1 MAIHSKFS
9 IRKLSVG
16 VASILIGTLLLAPSV
31 NAQEAPAENPQV
43 EASAETPPPRMT
55 QVEITHRATTQDGF
69 RDTDEPIYSDEG
81 NPDHS
86 INVTP
91 GLPVTVEAPTWGLY
105 RGLPARIENH
115 NWRNLSNTTRVTFT
129 PDESTSVHTI
139 NYDVVNSAHRGLIG
153 KVENKP
159 DVQLYRDVE
168 ATSPAEDVEE
178 LEFSEPSSHSLPS
191 TVYDRDGRIYDAI
204 GETTYS
210 RDTPNYYLGQRDDIH
225 VVHYRERVQTL
236 KLTDSPK
243 RELEPNAV
251 VTRYQYEDGRDI
263 ESPTVSDT
271 FGEIKDF
278 EGTRL
283 VYDVMSPENGV
294 QVKTYYYTATT
305 TSKSVETPPSIN
317 LPDKVVTR
325 YINEDM
331 EEIAETQV
339 GDTAGDNFDIRGY
352 YFDRT
357 QRDPEDPN
365 IVTHVYH
372 PLHTPNPDPQFPE
385 YPAPDESRNHVED
398 PNQTPS
404 DAPSGTPGD
413 VSSQTPANVAP
424 QTSSDAPSGVPGGT
438 SSETSGSVSSET
450 SETVTPNTGSTAT
463 VAPSTGSTETVAP
476 STGSTETV
484 VPSTGSTETVVPSNG
499 STETVA
505 PSTGSTETVAP
516 QTPGNG
522 STETVTPNTG
532 STGTVTPSNGST
544 ETVTPQ
550 TPSTGTTE
558 NVAPQTPEHG
568 SSETVGSQTPGH
580 GSAENVGSQT
590 PGHGSTE
597 NVGLQTPGHGSS
609 ETVGSQTP
617 GHGSTQTPDNGSTET
632 PDATTPQPPTNGS
645 TDAPGGSTENVGLQ
659 TPSTG
664 SSENVAPQT
673 PGDGSTENV
682 GPQTPGHGSTDTPST
697 GSTENVGSQTPSTGS
712 TETPETVVPQ
722 TPGNGSTERPETV
735 TPTSPQPETP
745 LGGNPSETPNTPTP
759 SRPEPET
766 PSGHPGFDVRVSIKG
781 PVLVQEDLPELVV
794 TEKGESTKADEL
806 PELVVTEKGES
817 TKVEDLPELVVTDKG
832 ESTKAENLPELVVT
846 DKGESTKAEDLLE
859 LVVTEKGEGTT
870 QEDLPELVVTEK
882 GESTTQEDLPELVVT
897 EKGESTK
904 AEELPE
910 LVVTEKGESTT
921 QEDLPQLVVT
931 EKGESTTQEDLPQL
945 IVTDKGEIFTLYHT
959 EGPQGQPFA
968 YGRVEALVQP
978 DLDPL
983 TFNNPS
989 DMVNEP
995 LVCAKGQ
1002 PAVQDALP
1010 ELVLPDTEQPA
1021 SQEPSDEPRSEQPTV
1036 STVEQGSD
1044 QSATTNEKPYAK
1056 PTVLSGASPLP
1067 HTGEAVFNLLPLSLA
1082 FLGLG
1087 FYFLRKP

>member
-43 EASAETPPPRMT
+43 EAPAETPPPRMT
-55 QVEITHRATTQDGF
+55 QVEIAHRATTQDGLQ
-69 RDTDEPIYSDEG
+69 DTDEPIYSDEG

-159 DVQLYRDVE
+159 DIQLYRNPE

-204 GETTYS
+204 GKTTYS

-236 KLTDSPK
+236 KPTDSPK

-263 ESPTVSDT
+263 ESPSVSDT

-283 VYDVMSPENGV
+283 VYDVVSPENGV

-305 TSKSVETPPSIN
+305 TSKSVETPPNVS
-317 LPDKVVTR
+317 LPAKVVTR

-331 EEIAETQV
+331 EEISESQV

-365 IVTHVYH
+365 IITHVYH
-372 PLHTPNPDPQFPE
+372 PLYTPTPDPQFPE
-385 YPAPDESRNHVED
+385 HTAPDESRDH
-398 PNQTPS
+398 
-404 DAPSGTPGD
+404 
-413 VSSQTPANVAP
+413 VAP
-424 QTSSDAPSGVPGGT
+424 QM
-438 SSETSGSVSSET
+438 
-450 SETVTPNTGSTAT
+450 
-463 VAPSTGSTETVAP
+463 
-476 STGSTETV
+476 
-484 VPSTGSTETVVPSNG
+484 PSNG
-499 STETVA
+499 STEMPEATT
-505 PSTGSTETVAP
+505 PGHGSTETVPPA
-516 QTPGNG
+516 NS
-522 STETVTPNTG
+522 STENVG
-532 STGTVTPSNGST
+532 S
-544 ETVTPQ
+544 Q

-558 NVAPQTPEHG
+558 NVAPQTP
-568 SSETVGSQTPGH
+568 
-580 GSAENVGSQT
+580 
-590 PGHGSTE
+590 
-597 NVGLQTPGHGSS
+597 GHGSS
-609 ETVGSQTP
+609 ETVGS
-617 GHGSTQTPDNGSTET
+617 
-632 PDATTPQPPTNGS
+632 
-645 TDAPGGSTENVGLQ
+645 Q

-673 PGDGSTENV
+673 PGHGSTENV
-682 GPQTPGHGSTDTPST
+682 APQTPGQGSSETVAPQTPSTGSSENVPPSTGSSETPQATIPSTGSNENVAPQTPSTGSSENVPPSTGSSETVPQTPGHGSTENVAPQTPST
-697 GSTENVGSQTPSTGS
+697 GSSENVPPSTGS
-712 TETPETVVPQ
+712 TETPQATIPSTGSTETAPQTPSNGSTETTTPGNGSAETASSTGSTETAPQ
-722 TPGNGSTERPETV
+722 TPGNGSTETVVPQTPDNGSTETPNAATDPETPSGSNPSETPNAT
-735 TPTSPQPETP
+735 TPTNPQPETP
-745 LGGNPSETPNTPTP
+745 SGGNPSETPDTTT
-759 SRPEPET
+759 RPET
-766 PSGHPGFDVRVSIKG
+766 PSGHPGFDVQVSAKG
-781 PVLVQEDLPELVV
+781 PVLIQEDLPELVV

-817 TKVEDLPELVVTDKG
+817 TKAG
-832 ESTKAENLPELVVT
+832 
-846 DKGESTKAEDLLE
+846 
-859 LVVTEKGEGTT
+859 
-870 QEDLPELVVTEK
+870 
-882 GESTTQEDLPELVVT
+882 DLPELVVT

-910 LVVTEKGESTT
+910 LVVTEKGEST
-921 QEDLPQLVVT
+921 QVEALSELVVT
-931 EKGESTTQEDLPQL
+931 EKGESTKADERPELVVTEKGASTKAETLPELVVTEKGEGTKAETLPELVVTEKGEGTTQEDLPEL
-945 IVTDKGEIFTLYHT
+945 VVTGKGEGTTQETLPELVVTEKGESTKTEDSSELVVTEKGEIFALYRI
-959 EGPQGQPFA
+959 EGGPQGQPFA

-1002 PAVQDALP
+1002 PAVQDVLP

-1021 SQEPSDEPRSEQPTV
+1021 SQEPSDESRSEQPTV

-1044 QSATTNEKPYAK
+1044 QPVTTDEKPYAK

-1087 FYFLRKP
+1087 IYFLRKP

>member
-1 MAIHSKFS
+1 MITLERSGYLAIHSKFS

-43 EASAETPPPRMT
+43 EASAETPPPRMA

-69 RDTDEPIYSDEG
+69 QDTDEPIYSDEG

-159 DVQLYRDVE
+159 DIQLYRNPE

-236 KLTDSPK
+236 KLPDSPK

-283 VYDVMSPENGV
+283 VYDVVSPENDV
-294 QVKTYYYTATT
+294 QIKTYYYTATT
-305 TSKSVETPPSIN
+305 TSKSVETPPSVS
-317 LPDKVVTR
+317 LPAKVVTR

-331 EEIAETQV
+331 EEISESQV

-357 QRDPEDPN
+357 QRDLEDPN

-385 YPAPDESRNHVED
+385 YPAPDESRDHVAPQMPSNGSTGTPEATT
-398 PNQTPS
+398 PGNGSSENVLPSTSSTETPQVTTSSTGSNENVTPQTPS
-404 DAPSGTPGD
+404 TG
-413 VSSQTPANVAP
+413 SSENVAP
-424 QTSSDAPSGVPGGT
+424 RAGST
-438 SSETSGSVSSET
+438 ETSGYGSSEP
-450 SETVTPNTGSTAT
+450 VGSQT
-463 VAPSTGSTETVAP
+463 PSTGSTETVPPANSSTETPQVTTPSTGSNENVAPQTPGHGSSETVGSQTPSTGSSENVPSTGSTETPQVTTPSTGSTEPTP

-484 VPSTGSTETVVPSNG
+484 PQTPGHGSTETVAPQTPGTG
-499 STETVA
+499 SSETA

-522 STETVTPNTG
+522 STETV
-532 STGTVTPSNGST
+532 
-544 ETVTPQ
+544 
-550 TPSTGTTE
+550 
-558 NVAPQTPEHG
+558 AP
-568 SSETVGSQTPGH
+568 
-580 GSAENVGSQT
+580 QT

-597 NVGLQTPGHGSS
+597 TI
-609 ETVGSQTP
+609 
-617 GHGSTQTPDNGSTET
+617 
-632 PDATTPQPPTNGS
+632 
-645 TDAPGGSTENVGLQ
+645 
-659 TPSTG
+659 
-664 SSENVAPQT
+664 APQT
-673 PGDGSTENV
+673 PSN
-682 GPQTPGHGSTDTPST
+682 GP
-697 GSTENVGSQTPSTGS
+697 
-712 TETPETVVPQ
+712 
-722 TPGNGSTERPETV
+722 TERPETV

-745 LGGNPSETPNTPTP
+745 LGGNPSETPDTPTP

-766 PSGHPGFDVRVSIKG
+766 PLGRPGFSVRVSAKG
-781 PVLVQEDLPELVV
+781 PVLIQEDLPELVVTEKGESTKAEDLPELVV

-817 TKVEDLPELVVTDKG
+817 TKVETLPKLVV
-832 ESTKAENLPELVVT
+832 N
-846 DKGESTKAEDLLE
+846 
-859 LVVTEKGEGTT
+859 EKGEG
-870 QEDLPELVVTEK
+870 
-882 GESTTQEDLPELVVT
+882 TTQEDLPELVVT

-910 LVVTEKGESTT
+910 LVVTEKGESTYQEDLPELVVTEKGKGTTQEDLPELVVTEKGEGTT

-931 EKGESTTQEDLPQL
+931 EKGESTKAETLPELVVTENGEGTKTQDTPEL
-945 IVTDKGEIFTLYHT
+945 IVTDKGESFTLYHT

-1036 STVEQGSD
+1036 SNVEQGSD
-1044 QSATTNEKPYAK
+1044 QPATTNEKPYAK
-1056 PTVLSGASPLP
+1056 PTILSGASPLP

-1087 FYFLRKP
+1087 IYFLRKP

>member
-55 QVEITHRATTQDGF
+55 QVEIAHRATTQDGF
-69 RDTDEPIYSDEG
+69 QDTDEPIYSDEG

-105 RGLPARIENH
+105 RGLPARIENY

-129 PDESTSVHTI
+129 PDESTGVHTI

-159 DVQLYRDVE
+159 DIQLYRNPE

-210 RDTPNYYLGQRDDIH
+210 RDTPNYYLGQRDDVR

-236 KLTDSPK
+236 KPTDSPK

-263 ESPTVSDT
+263 EAPSVSDT

-283 VYDVMSPENGV
+283 VYDVVSPENGV

-305 TSKSVETPPSIN
+305 TSKSVETPPNVS
-317 LPDKVVTR
+317 LPAKVVTR

-331 EEIAETQV
+331 EEVAETQV

-385 YPAPDESRNHVED
+385 YPAPDESRDHVAPQMPSTGSTGTPEATT
-398 PNQTPS
+398 PGNGSTETVPANSSTENVGSQTPGNGSTETVPANSSTENVGSQTPS
-404 DAPSGTPGD
+404 TG
-413 VSSQTPANVAP
+413 
-424 QTSSDAPSGVPGGT
+424 
-438 SSETSGSVSSET
+438 SSETVPQTPSTGSTETTTPGNGSSET
-450 SETVTPNTGSTAT
+450 PQATIPSTGSTET
-463 VAPSTGSTETVAP
+463 TTPGNGSTETAPSTGSTETAP
-476 STGSTETV
+476 STGSSETAPQTPGHGSSENV
-484 VPSTGSTETVVPSNG
+484 APQTPGNGSTENVAPQTPSTESTENVAPQTPGNG

-505 PSTGSTETVAP
+505 PQTPDNGSTETTTPSTGSTETVAP

-522 STETVTPNTG
+522 STETPQVT
-532 STGTVTPSNGST
+532 
-544 ETVTPQ
+544 
-550 TPSTGTTE
+550 
-558 NVAPQTPEHG
+558 
-568 SSETVGSQTPGH
+568 
-580 GSAENVGSQT
+580 
-590 PGHGSTE
+590 
-597 NVGLQTPGHGSS
+597 
-609 ETVGSQTP
+609 
-617 GHGSTQTPDNGSTET
+617 
-632 PDATTPQPPTNGS
+632 
-645 TDAPGGSTENVGLQ
+645 
-659 TPSTG
+659 
-664 SSENVAPQT
+664 
-673 PGDGSTENV
+673 
-682 GPQTPGHGSTDTPST
+682 TPST
-697 GSTENVGSQTPSTGS
+697 GSTGSTEPAPSTGS
-712 TETPETVVPQ
+712 TETTTSGSGSSETAPQTPSNGPTEKPETVA
-722 TPGNGSTERPETV
+722 
-735 TPTSPQPETP
+735 PTSPQPETP
-745 LGGNPSETPNTPTP
+745 LGGNPSETPDTPTP
-759 SRPEPET
+759 SRPESET
-766 PSGHPGFDVRVSIKG
+766 PLGHPGFDVRVSTKG
-781 PVLVQEDLPELVV
+781 PALVQEDLPELVV

-817 TKVEDLPELVVTDKG
+817 TKAEELPELVVTEKGESTTQEDLPELVVNEKG
-832 ESTKAENLPELVVT
+832 ESTTQETLP
-846 DKGESTKAEDLLE
+846 E

-882 GESTTQEDLPELVVT
+882 GESTKAEELPELVVAEKGEGTTQEDLPELVVT
-897 EKGESTK
+897 EKGDSTK
-904 AEELPE
+904 AGELPE
-910 LVVTEKGESTT
+910 LVVTEKGTSAKT
-921 QEDLPQLVVT
+921 QDAPE
-931 EKGESTTQEDLPQL
+931 L

-959 EGPQGQPFA
+959 EGGPQGQPFA

-978 DLDPL
+978 DLEPL
-983 TFNNPS
+983 TLDNPS

-995 LVCAKGQ
+995 LICVKGQ

-1010 ELVLPDTEQPA
+1010 ELVLPDTKQPT
-1021 SQEPSDEPRSEQPTV
+1021 SQEPSDESRSEQPTV
-1036 STVEQGSD
+1036 SNVEQGSD
-1044 QSATTNEKPYAK
+1044 QPATTNEKPYAK

-1087 FYFLRKP
+1087 IYFLRKP

>member
-1 MAIHSKFS
+1 
-9 IRKLSVG
+9 
-16 VASILIGTLLLAPSV
+16 
-31 NAQEAPAENPQV
+31 
-43 EASAETPPPRMT
+43 MT
-55 QVEITHRATTQDGF
+55 QVEIAHRATTQDGF
-69 RDTDEPIYSDEG
+69 QDTDEPIYSDEG

-153 KVENKP
+153 KVEDKP
-159 DVQLYRDVE
+159 DIQLYRNPE

-236 KLTDSPK
+236 KPTDSPK

-263 ESPTVSDT
+263 EAPTVSDT
-271 FGEIKDF
+271 FGGIKDF

-283 VYDVMSPENGV
+283 VYDVVSPENDV

-305 TSKSVETPPSIN
+305 TSKSVETPPSVS
-317 LPDKVVTR
+317 LPAKVVTR

-331 EEIAETQV
+331 EEISESQV

-357 QRDPEDPN
+357 QRDPEDLN
-365 IVTHVYH
+365 IITHVYH
-372 PLHTPNPDPQFPE
+372 PLYTPTPDPQFPE
-385 YPAPDESRNHVED
+385 HTAPDESRDH
-398 PNQTPS
+398 
-404 DAPSGTPGD
+404 
-413 VSSQTPANVAP
+413 VAP
-424 QTSSDAPSGVPGGT
+424 QM
-438 SSETSGSVSSET
+438 
-450 SETVTPNTGSTAT
+450 
-463 VAPSTGSTETVAP
+463 
-476 STGSTETV
+476 
-484 VPSTGSTETVVPSNG
+484 PSNG
-499 STETVA
+499 STEMPEAT
-505 PSTGSTETVAP
+505 
-516 QTPGNG
+516 TPGNG
-522 STETVTPNTG
+522 STETVPPAN
-532 STGTVTPSNGST
+532 SST
-544 ETVTPQ
+544 ENVGSQ
-550 TPSTGTTE
+550 TPSTGSSETAPQTPGHSSSENVPPRAGSTE
-558 NVAPQTPEHG
+558 NVAPQTPSTG
-568 SSETVGSQTPGH
+568 SSENVPPSTDSTETPQATIPSTGSTETVP
-580 GSAENVGSQT
+580 QT

-597 NVGLQTPGHGSS
+597 TTP
-609 ETVGSQTP
+609 
-617 GHGSTQTPDNGSTET
+617 STGSTET
-632 PDATTPQPPTNGS
+632 PQVTAPS
-645 TDAPGGSTENVGLQ
+645 TGSTETAPSTGSIE
-659 TPSTG
+659 TAPSTG

-673 PGDGSTENV
+673 PGHGSSENV
-682 GPQTPGHGSTDTPST
+682 APQTPST
-697 GSTENVGSQTPSTGS
+697 GPTETVAPQTPSTGS
-712 TETPETVVPQ
+712 TEPAPSTGSTETT
-722 TPGNGSTERPETV
+722 TPGNGSTETAPQTPSNGPTERPETV
-735 TPTSPQPETP
+735 TPTNPQPETP
-745 LGGNPSETPNTPTP
+745 LGGNPSETPDTSTP

-766 PSGHPGFDVRVSIKG
+766 PLGHPGFDVRVSIKG
-781 PVLVQEDLPELVV
+781 PALV
-794 TEKGESTKADEL
+794 
-806 PELVVTEKGES
+806 
-817 TKVEDLPELVVTDKG
+817 
-832 ESTKAENLPELVVT
+832 
-846 DKGESTKAEDLLE
+846 
-859 LVVTEKGEGTT
+859 

-897 EKGESTK
+897 EKVESTK
-904 AEELPE
+904 ADELPELVVTEKGEGTTQEDLPELFITEKGEGTTQEDLPQLVVAEKGEGTTQEDLPQLVVTDKGEGTTQEDLPELVVTEKGTTQEDLPQLVVTDKGEGTTQEDLPQLVVTGKGEGTTQETLPE
-910 LVVTEKGESTT
+910 LVVTEKGESTKAQT
-921 QEDLPQLVVT
+921 LPELVVT
-931 EKGESTTQEDLPQL
+931 E
-945 IVTDKGEIFTLYHT
+945 KGEIFTLYHT
-959 EGPQGQPFA
+959 EGPQGQPVA

-1002 PAVQDALP
+1002 PAVQEVLP
-1010 ELVLPDTEQPA
+1010 ELIVPDTEQPT
-1021 SQEPSDEPRSEQPTV
+1021 SQKPSDEPRSEQPTV
-1036 STVEQGSD
+1036 SNVEQGSD
-1044 QSATTNEKPYAK
+1044 QPATTNEKPYAK

-1067 HTGEAVFNLLPLSLA
+1067 HTGEAGFNLLPLSLA

-1087 FYFLRKP
+1087 IYFLRKP

>member
-1 MAIHSKFS
+1 MTIHSKFS

-31 NAQEAPAENPQV
+31 NAQEAPAETPQT
-43 EASAETPPPRMT
+43 EAVTETPPPRMT
-55 QVEITHRATTQDGF
+55 QVEIAHRATTQDGF
-69 RDTDEPIYSDEG
+69 QDTDEPIYSDEG

-159 DVQLYRDVE
+159 DIQLYRNPE

-236 KLTDSPK
+236 KPTDSPK
-243 RELEPNAV
+243 RELEPTAV
-251 VTRYQYEDGRDI
+251 ITRYQYEDGRDI

-283 VYDVMSPENGV
+283 VYDVVSPENGV
-294 QVKTYYYTATT
+294 QIKTYYYTATT
-305 TSKSVETPPSIN
+305 TSKSVETPPSVN
-317 LPDKVVTR
+317 LPAKVVTR

-331 EEIAETQV
+331 EEISESQV

-385 YPAPDESRNHVED
+385 HPAPDESRDHVAPQMPSNGSTGTPEATTPD
-398 PNQTPS
+398 NGSTETVPPANSSSENVGSQTPGHGSSEPVVPQTPGHGSSEPVGSRAGSTEASGHGSSEPVGSQTPS
-404 DAPSGTPGD
+404 TG
-413 VSSQTPANVAP
+413 
-424 QTSSDAPSGVPGGT
+424 
-438 SSETSGSVSSET
+438 SSENVPPRAGSAET
-450 SETVTPNTGSTAT
+450 PQVTTPNTGSTETAPSTSYSETTPSTGSTETPQVTTPSIGSTETALSTGSTETAPRTPSTGSTET
-463 VAPSTGSTETVAP
+463 VTPQTPNTGSTETPQVTTPSTGSTETAPSTGSTETAP
-476 STGSTETV
+476 QTPGHGSTENV
-484 VPSTGSTETVVPSNG
+484 APQ
-499 STETVA
+499 A

-532 STGTVTPSNGST
+532 STETVTPSNGSTGTETPQTPSTGSTETVTPSNGST
-544 ETVTPQ
+544 ETV
-550 TPSTGTTE
+550 
-558 NVAPQTPEHG
+558 V
-568 SSETVGSQTPGH
+568 
-580 GSAENVGSQT
+580 
-590 PGHGSTE
+590 
-597 NVGLQTPGHGSS
+597 
-609 ETVGSQTP
+609 
-617 GHGSTQTPDNGSTET
+617 
-632 PDATTPQPPTNGS
+632 
-645 TDAPGGSTENVGLQ
+645 
-659 TPSTG
+659 
-664 SSENVAPQT
+664 
-673 PGDGSTENV
+673 
-682 GPQTPGHGSTDTPST
+682 PST
-697 GSTENVGSQTPSTGS
+697 GSTATVTPSTGS
-712 TETPETVVPQ
+712 TETVVSGTGSTEIVTPQ
-722 TPGNGSTERPETV
+722 TPGKESSETPDNIA
-735 TPTSPQPETP
+735 PTSPQPETP
-745 LGGNPSETPNTPTP
+745 SGGNPSETPDTTTPTTN
-759 SRPEPET
+759 PET
-766 PSGHPGFDVRVSIKG
+766 PSGHPGFNVHVSGKG
-781 PVLVQEDLPELVV
+781 PVLIQEDLPELVVSEKGESTKADELPELVVTEKGESTKADELPELVVTEKGDSTKVDELPELVV

-817 TKVEDLPELVVTDKG
+817 TSQEVLPELVI
-832 ESTKAENLPELVVT
+832 
-846 DKGESTKAEDLLE
+846 
-859 LVVTEKGEGTT
+859 
-870 QEDLPELVVTEK
+870 
-882 GESTTQEDLPELVVT
+882 T

-904 AEELPE
+904 ADELPE
-910 LVVTEKGESTT
+910 LVVTEKGESVKVDELPELVVTEKGDST
-921 QEDLPQLVVT
+921 SQEDLPELVVTKKGESTKAQDLPELVVT
-931 EKGESTTQEDLPQL
+931 EKGE
-945 IVTDKGEIFTLYHT
+945 IFALYRT
-959 EGPQGQPFA
+959 EGGPQGQPFA
-968 YGRVEALVQP
+968 YGKVEALAQP

-983 TFNNPS
+983 TLDVPS
-989 DMVNEP
+989 DTVNEP
-995 LVCAKGQ
+995 LVCTKGQ
-1002 PAVQDALP
+1002 PVVQDGLP
-1010 ELVLPDTEQPA
+1010 ELIVPDTEQPA
-1021 SQEPSDEPRSEQPTV
+1021 SQEPSAELPSDQPVNQEQSDESHSEQPTA
-1036 STVEQGSD
+1036 S
-1044 QSATTNEKPYAK
+1044 NEKPYVK

-1067 HTGEAVFNLLPLSLA
+1067 HTGEAVFNLLPLPLA

-1087 FYFLRKP
+1087 IYFLRKP

>member
-31 NAQEAPAENPQV
+31 NAQEAPAETPQT
-43 EASAETPPPRMT
+43 EAVTETPPPRMT
-55 QVEITHRATTQDGF
+55 QVEIAHRATTQDGF
-69 RDTDEPIYSDEG
+69 QDTDEPIYSDEG

-159 DVQLYRDVE
+159 DIQLYRNPE

-210 RDTPNYYLGQRDDIH
+210 RDTPNYYLGQRDDVH

-263 ESPTVSDT
+263 EAPTVSDT
-271 FGEIKDF
+271 FGGIKDF

-305 TSKSVETPPSIN
+305 TSKSVETPPNVS
-317 LPDKVVTR
+317 LPAKVVTR

-331 EEIAETQV
+331 EEISESQV

-365 IVTHVYH
+365 IITHVYH
-372 PLHTPNPDPQFPE
+372 PLYTPTPDPQFPE
-385 YPAPDESRNHVED
+385 YPAPDESRDH
-398 PNQTPS
+398 
-404 DAPSGTPGD
+404 
-413 VSSQTPANVAP
+413 VAP
-424 QTSSDAPSGVPGGT
+424 QT
-438 SSETSGSVSSET
+438 
-450 SETVTPNTGSTAT
+450 
-463 VAPSTGSTETVAP
+463 
-476 STGSTETV
+476 
-484 VPSTGSTETVVPSNG
+484 PSNG
-499 STETVA
+499 STGTPEVT
-505 PSTGSTETVAP
+505 
-516 QTPGNG
+516 TPGNG
-522 STETVTPNTG
+522 STETVPPAN
-532 STGTVTPSNGST
+532 SST
-544 ETVTPQ
+544 ENIGSQ
-550 TPSTGTTE
+550 TPSTGSNE
-558 NVAPQTPEHG
+558 NVAP
-568 SSETVGSQTPGH
+568 
-580 GSAENVGSQT
+580 
-590 PGHGSTE
+590 
-597 NVGLQTPGHGSS
+597 QTPGHGSS

-617 GHGSTQTPDNGSTET
+617 STGSSENVLPSASSTET
-632 PDATTPQPPTNGS
+632 PQVTTSSTGS
-645 TDAPGGSTENVGLQ
+645 NENVTPQ

-673 PGDGSTENV
+673 PGHGSTENV
-682 GPQTPGHGSTDTPST
+682 APQTPGHGSSETVAPQTPGN
-697 GSTENVGSQTPSTGS
+697 GSTETVAPQTPSTGS
-712 TETPETVVPQ
+712 TETVAPQTPSTGSTETTTPSTGSTETTTPSTGSTETT
-722 TPGNGSTERPETV
+722 TPGNGSTETTTPSTGSTETAPSTGSTETAPQTPSNGPTERPETV

-759 SRPEPET
+759 SRPET
-766 PSGHPGFDVRVSIKG
+766 PSGHPGFDVQVSAKG
-781 PVLVQEDLPELVV
+781 PVLIQEDLPELVVTEKGESTSQEDLPELVITEKGESTKAEDLPELVV

-817 TKVEDLPELVVTDKG
+817 TKAETLPELVV
-832 ESTKAENLPELVVT
+832 N
-846 DKGESTKAEDLLE
+846 
-859 LVVTEKGEGTT
+859 EKGEGTT
-870 QEDLPELVVTEK
+870 QETLPELVVNEK
-882 GESTTQEDLPELVVT
+882 GESTKADELPELVVT

-904 AEELPE
+904 AETLPELVVNEKGEGTTQETLPELVVNEKGEGTKAETLPE
-910 LVVTEKGESTT
+910 LVVTEKGE
-921 QEDLPQLVVT
+921 
-931 EKGESTTQEDLPQL
+931 
-945 IVTDKGEIFTLYHT
+945 IFTLYHT
-959 EGPQGQPFA
+959 KGGPQGQPFA

-1002 PAVQDALP
+1002 PAVQDVLP
-1010 ELVLPDTEQPA
+1010 ELVLPDTEQPT

-1036 STVEQGSD
+1036 SNVEQGSD
-1044 QSATTNEKPYAK
+1044 QPATTNEKPYAK

-1087 FYFLRKP
+1087 IYFLRKP

>member
-31 NAQEAPAENPQV
+31 NAPEAPTETPQI
-43 EASAETPPPRMT
+43 EAVTETPPPRMT
-55 QVEITHRATTQDGF
+55 QVEIAHRATTQDGLQ
-69 RDTDEPIYSDEG
+69 DTDEPIYSDEG

-129 PDESTSVHTI
+129 PDESTSGHTI

-159 DVQLYRDVE
+159 DIQLYRNPE

-263 ESPTVSDT
+263 EAPTVSDT
-271 FGEIKDF
+271 FGGIKDF

-283 VYDVMSPENGV
+283 VYDVMSPENDV

-305 TSKSVETPPSIN
+305 TSKSVETPPSVS
-317 LPDKVVTR
+317 LPAKVVTR

-331 EEIAETQV
+331 EEISESQV

-365 IVTHVYH
+365 IITHVYH
-372 PLHTPNPDPQFPE
+372 PLYTPTPDPQFPE
-385 YPAPDESRNHVED
+385 HTAPDESRDH
-398 PNQTPS
+398 
-404 DAPSGTPGD
+404 
-413 VSSQTPANVAP
+413 VAP
-424 QTSSDAPSGVPGGT
+424 PM
-438 SSETSGSVSSET
+438 
-450 SETVTPNTGSTAT
+450 
-463 VAPSTGSTETVAP
+463 
-476 STGSTETV
+476 
-484 VPSTGSTETVVPSNG
+484 PSNG
-499 STETVA
+499 STEMPEATI
-505 PSTGSTETVAP
+505 PGNDSTETVPPA
-516 QTPGNG
+516 NS
-522 STETVTPNTG
+522 STENVG
-532 STGTVTPSNGST
+532 S
-544 ETVTPQ
+544 Q

-558 NVAPQTPEHG
+558 NVAPQTPGHG
-568 SSETVGSQTPGH
+568 SSETVGSQTPSTGSSENVLPSTGSTETPGH
-580 GSAENVGSQT
+580 GSSEPVGSQT
-590 PGHGSTE
+590 PSTGSSENVPPSAGSIETPQVTTPSTGSNENVTPQTPSTGSNENVAPQTPSTGSTETAPSTGYTENVAPQTPGHSSTE
-597 NVGLQTPGHGSS
+597 NVAPQTPGHGSS

-617 GHGSTQTPDNGSTET
+617 GNGSTET

-645 TDAPGGSTENVGLQ
+645 TDAPGGSTENVESQ

-664 SSENVAPQT
+664 SSENDA
-673 PGDGSTENV
+673 
-682 GPQTPGHGSTDTPST
+682 PQTPGHGSTETPSTGSTDNVVPQTPGHGSTETPST
-697 GSTENVGSQTPSTGS
+697 GSTENVGPQTPSTGS

-722 TPGNGSTERPETV
+722 TPGNGSTETPNVT
-735 TPTSPQPETP
+735 TPTNPETP
-745 LGGNPSETPNTPTP
+745 SGGNPSETSDTTTQ
-759 SRPEPET
+759 PET
-766 PSGHPGFDVRVSIKG
+766 PSGHPGFAVRVSAKG
-781 PVLVQEDLPELVV
+781 PVLIQEDLPELVV
-794 TEKGESTKADEL
+794 TEKGESTKAEDLLELVVTEKGESTKAEDL

-817 TKVEDLPELVVTDKG
+817 TKAEDLP
-832 ESTKAENLPELVVT
+832 
-846 DKGESTKAEDLLE
+846 E

-882 GESTTQEDLPELVVT
+882 DESTTQEDLPELVVT

-945 IVTDKGEIFTLYHT
+945 IITDKGEIFTLYHT

-1010 ELVLPDTEQPA
+1010 ELVLPDTEQPT

-1036 STVEQGSD
+1036 SNVEQGSD
-1044 QSATTNEKPYAK
+1044 QPATTDEKPYAK

-1087 FYFLRKP
+1087 IYFLRKP

>member
-16 VASILIGTLLLAPSV
+16 VASILIGATLLLAPSV
-31 NAQEAPAENPQV
+31 NAQEAPAETPQTEV
-43 EASAETPPPRMT
+43 VTETPPPRMT

-69 RDTDEPIYSDEG
+69 QDTDEPIYSDEG

-159 DVQLYRDVE
+159 DIQLYRNPE

-278 EGTRL
+278 EGARL
-283 VYDVMSPENGV
+283 VYDVVSPENDV
-294 QVKTYYYTATT
+294 QIKTYYYTATT
-305 TSKSVETPPSIN
+305 TSKSVETPPSVN
-317 LPDKVVTR
+317 LPAKVVTR

-331 EEIAETQV
+331 EEISETQV

-365 IVTHVYH
+365 LVTHVYH

-385 YPAPDESRNHVED
+385 YPAPDESREHVAPQMPSNGSTGTPEATT
-398 PNQTPS
+398 PGNGSTETPS
-404 DAPSGTPGD
+404 TEPAENVG
-413 VSSQTPANVAP
+413 SQTPGNGSAE
-424 QTSSDAPSGVPGGT
+424 TPG
-438 SSETSGSVSSET
+438 
-450 SETVTPNTGSTAT
+450 NGSTEM
-463 VAPSTGSTETVAP
+463 PSTGSTETVGSQTP
-476 STGSTETV
+476 STGSTET
-484 VPSTGSTETVVPSNG
+484 PDTTTPQPPANGSTDTPGNG
-499 STETVA
+499 STENV
-505 PSTGSTETVAP
+505 GS

-522 STETVTPNTG
+522 STET
-532 STGTVTPSNGST
+532 
-544 ETVTPQ
+544 
-550 TPSTGTTE
+550 PST
-558 NVAPQTPEHG
+558 
-568 SSETVGSQTPGH
+568 
-580 GSAENVGSQT
+580 
-590 PGHGSTE
+590 
-597 NVGLQTPGHGSS
+597 
-609 ETVGSQTP
+609 
-617 GHGSTQTPDNGSTET
+617 
-632 PDATTPQPPTNGS
+632 
-645 TDAPGGSTENVGLQ
+645 GSTENVGLQ

-664 SSENVAPQT
+664 SA
-673 PGDGSTENV
+673 
-682 GPQTPGHGSTDTPST
+682 
-697 GSTENVGSQTPSTGS
+697 
-712 TETPETVVPQ
+712 ETVVPQ
-722 TPGNGSTERPETV
+722 TPGNGSAETPNAV
-735 TPTSPQPETP
+735 TPTNPETP
-745 LGGNPSETPNTPTP
+745 SGGNPSETPNATTPTNP
-759 SRPEPET
+759 QPET
-766 PSGHPGFDVRVSIKG
+766 PSGHPGFDVQVSAKG
-781 PVLVQEDLPELVV
+781 PVLIREDLPELVV
-794 TEKGESTKADEL
+794 TEKGESTKAEDL

-817 TKVEDLPELVVTDKG
+817 TKAEDLPELVVT
-832 ESTKAENLPELVVT
+832 E
-846 DKGESTKAEDLLE
+846 KGESTKAEDLPE
-859 LVVTEKGEGTT
+859 LVVTEKGEGTTQETLPELVVAEKGEGTTQEDLPQLVVTEKGENTKAEELPELVVTGKGEGTT

-882 GESTTQEDLPELVVT
+882 GEGTTQDTLPELVVT
-897 EKGESTK
+897 EKGESAK
-904 AEELPE
+904 AQDAPE
-910 LVVTEKGESTT
+910 LVVTEKGE
-921 QEDLPQLVVT
+921 
-931 EKGESTTQEDLPQL
+931 
-945 IVTDKGEIFTLYHT
+945 IFALYRT
-959 EGPQGQPFA
+959 EGGPQDQPFA

-983 TFNNPS
+983 TFNNSS

-1002 PAVQDALP
+1002 PAVQDVLP
-1010 ELVLPDTEQPA
+1010 ELALPDTKQPA
-1021 SQEPSDEPRSEQPTV
+1021 SQEPSDEPRSEQSTV
-1036 STVEQGSD
+1036 SNVEQGSG
-1044 QSATTNEKPYAK
+1044 QPAATNEKPYAK

-1087 FYFLRKP
+1087 IYFLRKP

>member
-55 QVEITHRATTQDGF
+55 QVEIAHRATTQDGLQ
-69 RDTDEPIYSDEG
+69 DTDEPIYSDEG

-159 DVQLYRDVE
+159 DIQLYRNPE

-236 KLTDSPK
+236 KPTDSPK

-263 ESPTVSDT
+263 EAPTVSDT
-271 FGEIKDF
+271 FGGIKDF

-294 QVKTYYYTATT
+294 QVKTYYYTATA
-305 TSKSVETPPSIN
+305 TSKSVETPPTLD
-317 LPDKVVTR
+317 LPAKVVTR

-331 EEIAETQV
+331 EEISESQV

-385 YPAPDESRNHVED
+385 YPAPDESRDH
-398 PNQTPS
+398 
-404 DAPSGTPGD
+404 
-413 VSSQTPANVAP
+413 VAP
-424 QTSSDAPSGVPGGT
+424 QL
-438 SSETSGSVSSET
+438 
-450 SETVTPNTGSTAT
+450 
-463 VAPSTGSTETVAP
+463 
-476 STGSTETV
+476 
-484 VPSTGSTETVVPSNG
+484 PSNG
-499 STETVA
+499 STGTPEAT
-505 PSTGSTETVAP
+505 
-516 QTPGNG
+516 TPGNG
-522 STETVTPNTG
+522 STETVPPAN
-532 STGTVTPSNGST
+532 S
-544 ETVTPQ
+544 
-550 TPSTGTTE
+550 
-558 NVAPQTPEHG
+558 
-568 SSETVGSQTPGH
+568 
-580 GSAENVGSQT
+580 
-590 PGHGSTE
+590 STE
-597 NVGLQTPGHGSS
+597 NVGS
-609 ETVGSQTP
+609 
-617 GHGSTQTPDNGSTET
+617 
-632 PDATTPQPPTNGS
+632 
-645 TDAPGGSTENVGLQ
+645 Q

-673 PGDGSTENV
+673 PGHGSSETVGAQTPSTGSSENV
-682 GPQTPGHGSTDTPST
+682 PPSTGSSETPQATIPSTGSNENVAPQTPSTGSSENVPPSTGSSETVPQTPGHGSTENVAPQTPSTGSSENVPPST
-697 GSTENVGSQTPSTGS
+697 GSTETVPQTPGHGSTETVAPQTPSTGS
-712 TETPETVVPQ
+712 TETTTPGNGSTETTPSTGSTETVPQTPGHGSTETTTPGNSSTETAPSTGSNENVAPQ
-722 TPGNGSTERPETV
+722 TPGNGSTETPQVTTPSTGSTETTTPGNGSTETAPQTPSNGPTERPETV
-735 TPTSPQPETP
+735 APTSPQPETP

-766 PSGHPGFDVRVSIKG
+766 PSGHPDFDVRVSIKG

-794 TEKGESTKADEL
+794 TEKGESTKVEDL

-817 TKVEDLPELVVTDKG
+817 TKAEDLPELVVT
-832 ESTKAENLPELVVT
+832 E
-846 DKGESTKAEDLLE
+846 KGESTKAEDLPELVVTENGESTKAEALSE
-859 LVVTEKGEGTT
+859 LVVTEKGESTS

-882 GESTTQEDLPELVVT
+882 GESTTQETLPELVVAEKGEGTTQEDLPELVAT

-904 AEELPE
+904 AQDAPE
-910 LVVTEKGESTT
+910 
-921 QEDLPQLVVT
+921 
-931 EKGESTTQEDLPQL
+931 L

-968 YGRVEALVQP
+968 YGKVEALVQP
-978 DLDPL
+978 DLEPL
-983 TFNNPS
+983 TLDDPS

-1010 ELVLPDTEQPA
+1010 ELVLPDTEQPT

-1036 STVEQGSD
+1036 SNVEQGSD
-1044 QSATTNEKPYAK
+1044 QPATTNEKPYAK

-1087 FYFLRKP
+1087 IYFLRKP

>member
-31 NAQEAPAENPQV
+31 NAQEAPAETPQT

-55 QVEITHRATTQDGF
+55 QVEIAHRATTQDGF
-69 RDTDEPIYSDEG
+69 QDTDEPIYSDEG

-129 PDESTSVHTI
+129 PDESTGIHII

-225 VVHYRERVQTL
+225 VVQYRERVQTL

-283 VYDVMSPENGV
+283 VYDVISPENDV
-294 QVKTYYYTATT
+294 QIKTYYYTATT
-305 TSKSVETPPSIN
+305 TSKSVETPPSVS
-317 LPDKVVTR
+317 LPAKVVTR

-331 EEIAETQV
+331 EEISESQV
-339 GDTAGDNFDIRGY
+339 GNTVGDNFDIRGY

-365 IVTHVYH
+365 IITHVYH
-372 PLHTPNPDPQFPE
+372 PLYTPTPDPQFPE
-385 YPAPDESRNHVED
+385 HTAPDESRDHVAPQMPSTGSTGTPEATT
-398 PNQTPS
+398 PGNGSTETVPPANSSTENVGSQTPS
-404 DAPSGTPGD
+404 TGTTENVG
-413 VSSQTPANVAP
+413 SQTPSNGSSETVGSQTPSNGSSENVPSTGSTETAPSTGSSETVPQTPGHGSTENVAP
-424 QTSSDAPSGVPGGT
+424 QTPSTGSSENVPPSTGSTETPQATIPSTGSNENVAPQTPGNGSTETTTPSTGSTETAPSTG
-438 SSETSGSVSSET
+438 SSETVPQ
-450 SETVTPNTGSTAT
+450 TPGHGSTET
-463 VAPSTGSTETVAP
+463 APSTGSTETIAP
-476 STGSTETV
+476 QTSG
-484 VPSTGSTETVVPSNG
+484 NG

-505 PSTGSTETVAP
+505 PQTPSTGSTETVAP

-522 STETVTPNTG
+522 STET
-532 STGTVTPSNGST
+532 
-544 ETVTPQ
+544 
-550 TPSTGTTE
+550 
-558 NVAPQTPEHG
+558 A
-568 SSETVGSQTPGH
+568 
-580 GSAENVGSQT
+580 
-590 PGHGSTE
+590 
-597 NVGLQTPGHGSS
+597 
-609 ETVGSQTP
+609 
-617 GHGSTQTPDNGSTET
+617 
-632 PDATTPQPPTNGS
+632 
-645 TDAPGGSTENVGLQ
+645 
-659 TPSTG
+659 
-664 SSENVAPQT
+664 
-673 PGDGSTENV
+673 
-682 GPQTPGHGSTDTPST
+682 PST
-697 GSTENVGSQTPSTGS
+697 GSTKTIAPQTPS
-712 TETPETVVPQ
+712 
-722 TPGNGSTERPETV
+722 NGSTERPETV

-745 LGGNPSETPNTPTP
+745 LGDNPSETPNTPTP
-759 SRPEPET
+759 SRPET
-766 PSGHPGFDVRVSIKG
+766 PSGHPGFDVQVSAKG
-781 PVLVQEDLPELVV
+781 PALVQEDLPELVVTEKGEGTTQDELPELVV

-817 TKVEDLPELVVTDKG
+817 TKADELPELVVTEKGESTSQEDLPELVVTEKG
-832 ESTKAENLPELVVT
+832 ESTSQDTLP
-846 DKGESTKAEDLLE
+846 E

-870 QEDLPELVVTEK
+870 QGDLPELVVVEKGESTTQETLPELVVAEKGESTKVEDLPELVMNEK

-904 AEELPE
+904 VQDSPE
-910 LVVTEKGESTT
+910 
-921 QEDLPQLVVT
+921 
-931 EKGESTTQEDLPQL
+931 L

-983 TFNNPS
+983 TFNDPS

-1002 PAVQDALP
+1002 PTVQDALP

-1021 SQEPSDEPRSEQPTV
+1021 SQEPSDEPRSEQLTV

-1044 QSATTNEKPYAK
+1044 QPAATNEKPYAK

-1067 HTGEAVFNLLPLSLA
+1067 HTGEAAFNLLPLSFA

-1087 FYFLRKP
+1087 IYFLRKP

>member
-1 MAIHSKFS
+1 MTIHSRFS

-16 VASILIGTLLLAPSV
+16 VASILIGGTLLLAPSV
-31 NAQEAPAENPQV
+31 NAQEAPAETPQT
-43 EASAETPPPRMT
+43 EAVTETPPPRMT
-55 QVEITHRATTQDGF
+55 QVEIAHRATTQDGF
-69 RDTDEPIYSDEG
+69 QDTDEPIYSDEG

-91 GLPVTVEAPTWGLY
+91 GMPVTVEAPTWGLY

-159 DVQLYRDVE
+159 DIQLYRNPE
-168 ATSPAEDVEE
+168 ATSPAEDVDE
-178 LEFSEPSSHSLPS
+178 LAFSEPSSHSLPS

-283 VYDVMSPENGV
+283 VYDVVSPENGV

-305 TSKSVETPPSIN
+305 TSKSVETPPSVS
-317 LPDKVVTR
+317 LPAKVVTR

-331 EEIAETQV
+331 EEISESQV
-339 GDTAGDNFDIRGY
+339 GDTAGDNFDIRDY
-352 YFDRT
+352 YFSRT

-365 IVTHVYH
+365 IITHVYH
-372 PLHTPNPDPQFPE
+372 PLYTPTPDPQFPE
-385 YPAPDESRNHVED
+385 HTAPDESRNHVKD

-463 VAPSTGSTETVAP
+463 VAPSTGSTETV
-476 STGSTETV
+476 
-484 VPSTGSTETVVPSNG
+484 VPSTGSTETVVPSNS

-522 STETVTPNTG
+522 ST
-532 STGTVTPSNGST
+532 
-544 ETVTPQ
+544 
-550 TPSTGTTE
+550 
-558 NVAPQTPEHG
+558 
-568 SSETVGSQTPGH
+568 ETVGSQTPGH

-597 NVGLQTPGHGSS
+597 NVGSQTPGHGSS
-609 ETVGSQTP
+609 ETTSTRSTDNVAPQTP
-617 GHGSTQTPDNGSTET
+617 GHGSTE
-632 PDATTPQPPTNGS
+632 
-645 TDAPGGSTENVGLQ
+645 
-659 TPSTG
+659 TPST
-664 SSENVAPQT
+664 
-673 PGDGSTENV
+673 GSTENV
-682 GPQTPGHGSTDTPST
+682 GPQTPSTGSTETPST
-697 GSTENVGSQTPSTGS
+697 GSTENVGPQTPSTGS

-722 TPGNGSTERPETV
+722 TSGNGSTETPNAV
-735 TPTSPQPETP
+735 TPTNPETP
-745 LGGNPSETPNTPTP
+745 SGGNPSETPDTTTQ
-759 SRPEPET
+759 PET
-766 PSGHPGFDVRVSIKG
+766 PLGHPGFAVRVSAKG
-781 PVLVQEDLPELVV
+781 PVLIQEDLPELVVTEKGESTKAEDLPELVV

-817 TKVEDLPELVVTDKG
+817 TKVED
-832 ESTKAENLPELVVT
+832 LPELVVT

-897 EKGESTK
+897 E
-904 AEELPE
+904 
-910 LVVTEKGESTT
+910 
-921 QEDLPQLVVT
+921 
-931 EKGESTTQEDLPQL
+931 
-945 IVTDKGEIFTLYHT
+945 KGEIFTLYHT

-1010 ELVLPDTEQPA
+1010 ELVLPNTEQPA

-1044 QSATTNEKPYAK
+1044 QPATTNEKPYAK

-1087 FYFLRKP
+1087 IYFLRKP

>member
-1 MAIHSKFS
+1 MTIRSRFS

-16 VASILIGTLLLAPSV
+16 VASILIGGTLLLAPSV
-31 NAQEAPAENPQV
+31 NAQEVPAENPQV

-55 QVEITHRATTQDGF
+55 QVEIAHRATTQDGF
-69 RDTDEPIYSDEG
+69 QDTDEPIYSDEG

-115 NWRNLSNTTRVTFT
+115 NWRDLSNTTRVTFT
-129 PDESTSVHTI
+129 PDESTSFHTI

-159 DVQLYRDVE
+159 DIQLYRNPE

-236 KLTDSPK
+236 KPTDPPK
-243 RELEPNAV
+243 RELDPNAV

-263 ESPTVSDT
+263 EAPTVSDT
-271 FGEIKDF
+271 FGEIKGF

-283 VYDVMSPENGV
+283 VYDVVSPENDV
-294 QVKTYYYTATT
+294 QIKTYYYTATT
-305 TSKSVETPPSIN
+305 TSKSVEAPPSVS
-317 LPDKVVTR
+317 LPAKVVTR

-331 EEIAETQV
+331 EEISESQV

-385 YPAPDESRNHVED
+385 YPAPDESRDHVED
-398 PNQTPS
+398 PN
-404 DAPSGTPGD
+404 
-413 VSSQTPANVAP
+413 VAP
-424 QTSSDAPSGVPGGT
+424 QTPG
-438 SSETSGSVSSET
+438 
-450 SETVTPNTGSTAT
+450 NGSTGHVGSQTPGNGSTENVGSQTPGNGSAET
-463 VAPSTGSTETVAP
+463 PSNEPAENVVSQTPGNGSTETPGNGSTEMP

-484 VPSTGSTETVVPSNG
+484 VPPTPGDSSTDNVVPQTPGDSPTKTVVPQIPGDNPTDNVVPQTSSNG
-499 STETVA
+499 STETSDTTTPQPPA
-505 PSTGSTETVAP
+505 NGSTD
-516 QTPGNG
+516 TPGNG
-522 STETVTPNTG
+522 STE
-532 STGTVTPSNGST
+532 
-544 ETVTPQ
+544 
-550 TPSTGTTE
+550 
-558 NVAPQTPEHG
+558 
-568 SSETVGSQTPGH
+568 
-580 GSAENVGSQT
+580 NVGSQT
-590 PGHGSTE
+590 PS
-597 NVGLQTPGHGSS
+597 
-609 ETVGSQTP
+609 
-617 GHGSTQTPDNGSTET
+617 NGSTET
-632 PDATTPQPPTNGS
+632 PDATTPQT
-645 TDAPGGSTENVGLQ
+645 PGHGSTE
-659 TPSTG
+659 TPST
-664 SSENVAPQT
+664 
-673 PGDGSTENV
+673 GSTENV
-682 GPQTPGHGSTDTPST
+682 GPQTPGN
-697 GSTENVGSQTPSTGS
+697 GSTEI
-712 TETPETVVPQ
+712 VVPQ
-722 TPGNGSTERPETV
+722 TPGHGSTETPNAATPTNPETPSGSNPSETPNAT
-735 TPTSPQPETP
+735 TPTNPQPETP
-745 LGGNPSETPNTPTP
+745 LGGNPSETPDTTT
-759 SRPEPET
+759 RPDPET
-766 PSGHPGFDVRVSIKG
+766 PSGHPGFDVRVSAKG
-781 PVLVQEDLPELVV
+781 PVLIQEDLPELVVTEKGESAKAEDLPELVV

-817 TKVEDLPELVVTDKG
+817 TKAEDLPELVVT
-832 ESTKAENLPELVVT
+832 E
-846 DKGESTKAEDLLE
+846 KGESTKAEDLPE
-859 LVVTEKGEGTT
+859 LVVTEKGESTSQEDLPELVVTEKGESTKAEDLPELVVTEKGESTKAEDLPELVVTEKGESTKAEDLPELVVTEKGESTQVEALSELAVTEKGEGTT

-882 GESTTQEDLPELVVT
+882 GESTQVEALSELAVT
-897 EKGESTK
+897 EKGEGTK
-904 AEELPE
+904 AQDSPE
-910 LVVTEKGESTT
+910 
-921 QEDLPQLVVT
+921 
-931 EKGESTTQEDLPQL
+931 L
-945 IVTDKGEIFTLYHT
+945 IVTDKGEIFTLYRT

-989 DMVNEP
+989 DTANEP

-1010 ELVLPDTEQPA
+1010 ELVLPDTEQPT
-1021 SQEPSDEPRSEQPTV
+1021 SQEPSDEARSEQPTV
-1036 STVEQGSD
+1036 SNVKQGSD
-1044 QSATTNEKPYAK
+1044 QPATTNEKPYAK

-1087 FYFLRKP
+1087 IYFLRKP

>member
-1 MAIHSKFS
+1 MAIRSKFS

-55 QVEITHRATTQDGF
+55 QVEIAHRATTQDGF
-69 RDTDEPIYSDEG
+69 QDTDEPIYSDEG

-159 DVQLYRDVE
+159 DIQLYRNPE

-236 KLTDSPK
+236 KPTDSPK

-283 VYDVMSPENGV
+283 VYDVVSPENGV

-305 TSKSVETPPSIN
+305 TSKSVETPPSVS
-317 LPDKVVTR
+317 LPAKVVTR

-331 EEIAETQV
+331 EEVAETQV
-339 GDTAGDNFDIRGY
+339 GDTAGDNFDIRDY
-352 YFDRT
+352 YFSRT

-365 IVTHVYH
+365 IITHVYH
-372 PLHTPNPDPQFPE
+372 PLYTPTPDPQFPE
-385 YPAPDESRNHVED
+385 HTAPDESRDHVED

-404 DAPSGTPGD
+404 DAPSGAPGD

-450 SETVTPNTGSTAT
+450 SETV
-463 VAPSTGSTETVAP
+463 APSTGSTETVAP
-476 STGSTETV
+476 
-484 VPSTGSTETVVPSNG
+484 
-499 STETVA
+499 
-505 PSTGSTETVAP
+505 
-516 QTPGNG
+516 
-522 STETVTPNTG
+522 NT
-532 STGTVTPSNGST
+532 GST

-568 SSETVGSQTPGH
+568 SSETVGSQTPST
-580 GSAENVGSQT
+580 GSNENVTPQT
-590 PGHGSTE
+590 PSTGSSE
-597 NVGLQTPGHGSS
+597 NVAPQTTGQGSS

-617 GHGSTQTPDNGSTET
+617 GHGSTETPGNGSTET
-632 PDATTPQPPTNGS
+632 PNATTPQPPTNGS
-645 TDAPGGSTENVGLQ
+645 TDAPGGSTENVGSQ
-659 TPSTG
+659 TSSTG

-673 PGDGSTENV
+673 PINGSTENV
-682 GPQTPGHGSTDTPST
+682 GSQTPGHGSTETPSTGSTDNVAPQTPGHGSTETPSNGSTENVGSQTPGHGSTDTPST
-697 GSTENVGSQTPSTGS
+697 GSTK
-712 TETPETVVPQ
+712 TPETVVPQ
-722 TPGNGSTERPETV
+722 TPGNGSTETPNAVTLTNPETPSGGNPSEMPD
-735 TPTSPQPETP
+735 TTTQPETP
-745 LGGNPSETPNTPTP
+745 LG
-759 SRPEPET
+759 
-766 PSGHPGFDVRVSIKG
+766 HPGFAVRVSAKG
-781 PVLVQEDLPELVV
+781 PVLI
-794 TEKGESTKADEL
+794 
-806 PELVVTEKGES
+806 
-817 TKVEDLPELVVTDKG
+817 
-832 ESTKAENLPELVVT
+832 
-846 DKGESTKAEDLLE
+846 
-859 LVVTEKGEGTT
+859 
-870 QEDLPELVVTEK
+870 
-882 GESTTQEDLPELVVT
+882 QEDLPELVVT

-904 AEELPE
+904 AEDLPE
-910 LVVTEKGESTT
+910 LVVTEKGESTKAEDLPELVVTEKGESTTQETLPELVVNEKGEGTTQEDLPELVVNEKGESTT

-978 DLDPL
+978 DLEPL

-989 DMVNEP
+989 SMVNEP

-1002 PAVQDALP
+1002 PVVQDALP
-1010 ELVLPDTEQPA
+1010 ELVLPDTEQPT
-1021 SQEPSDEPRSEQPTV
+1021 SQEPSDEPQSEQPTV
-1036 STVEQGSD
+1036 SNVEQGSD
-1044 QSATTNEKPYAK
+1044 QPATTNEKPYAK

-1067 HTGEAVFNLLPLSLA
+1067 HTGEAAFTLLPLSLA

-1087 FYFLRKP
+1087 VYFLRKP

>member
-31 NAQEAPAENPQV
+31 NAQEAPAETPQT
-43 EASAETPPPRMT
+43 EAVTETPPPRMT
-55 QVEITHRATTQDGF
+55 QVEIAHRATTQDGF
-69 RDTDEPIYSDEG
+69 QDTDEPIYSDEG

-129 PDESTSVHTI
+129 PDESTGVHTI

-159 DVQLYRDVE
+159 DVQLYRDLE

-236 KLTDSPK
+236 KPTDSPK

-283 VYDVMSPENGV
+283 VYDVVSPENDV
-294 QVKTYYYTATT
+294 QIKTYYYTATT
-305 TSKSVETPPSIN
+305 TSKSVETPSVN
-317 LPDKVVTR
+317 LPAKVVTR

-331 EEIAETQV
+331 EEVSETQV
-339 GDTAGDNFDIRGY
+339 GDAAGDNFDIRGY

-365 IVTHVYH
+365 MVTHVYH
-372 PLHTPNPDPQFPE
+372 PLHTPSPDPQFPE
-385 YPAPDESRNHVED
+385 YPAPDESRDHVAPQMPSNGSTGTPEATT
-398 PNQTPS
+398 PGNGSTETVPPANSSTENVGSQTPS
-404 DAPSGTPGD
+404 TGSSETAPSTGSSETVG
-413 VSSQTPANVAP
+413 SQTPS
-424 QTSSDAPSGVPGGT
+424 TG
-438 SSETSGSVSSET
+438 SSETTTPSTGSSET
-450 SETVTPNTGSTAT
+450 
-463 VAPSTGSTETVAP
+463 APSTGSTETVPQTPGHGSTETAPSTGSTEIAP

-484 VPSTGSTETVVPSNG
+484 PSTGSTETAPSTGSTEIAPSTG
-499 STETVA
+499 STETA
-505 PSTGSTETVAP
+505 PSTGSTETAPSTGSTETSPQTPGNGSTETVAP

-522 STETVTPNTG
+522 STET
-532 STGTVTPSNGST
+532 
-544 ETVTPQ
+544 
-550 TPSTGTTE
+550 
-558 NVAPQTPEHG
+558 API
-568 SSETVGSQTPGH
+568 
-580 GSAENVGSQT
+580 
-590 PGHGSTE
+590 
-597 NVGLQTPGHGSS
+597 
-609 ETVGSQTP
+609 
-617 GHGSTQTPDNGSTET
+617 
-632 PDATTPQPPTNGS
+632 
-645 TDAPGGSTENVGLQ
+645 
-659 TPSTG
+659 
-664 SSENVAPQT
+664 
-673 PGDGSTENV
+673 
-682 GPQTPGHGSTDTPST
+682 
-697 GSTENVGSQTPSTGS
+697 TGS
-712 TETPETVVPQ
+712 TETAPQ
-722 TPGNGSTERPETV
+722 TPSNGPTERPETV

-745 LGGNPSETPNTPTP
+745 SGGNPSETPDPTT
-759 SRPEPET
+759 RPDPET
-766 PSGHPGFDVRVSIKG
+766 PSGHPGFDVQVSAKG
-781 PVLVQEDLPELVV
+781 PVLIQEDLPELVV
-794 TEKGESTKADEL
+794 TEKGESTQVEEL

-817 TKVEDLPELVVTDKG
+817 TQVEELP
-832 ESTKAENLPELVVT
+832 
-846 DKGESTKAEDLLE
+846 E
-859 LVVTEKGEGTT
+859 LVVTEKGASTKAEA
-870 QEDLPELVVTEK
+870 LSELVVTEK
-882 GESTTQEDLPELVVT
+882 GESTKAEDLPELVVT

-904 AEELPE
+904 AEALSE
-910 LVVTEKGESTT
+910 LVVTEKGESTS

-931 EKGESTTQEDLPQL
+931 EKGESTKAEALSEL
-945 IVTDKGEIFTLYHT
+945 VVTDKGESTKAEALSELVITEKGESTQVEDSPELVITEKGEIFTLYHT
-959 EGPQGQPFA
+959 KGGPQGQPFA

-1002 PAVQDALP
+1002 PAVQDVLP

-1036 STVEQGSD
+1036 SNVEQGSD
-1044 QSATTNEKPYAK
+1044 QPATTNEKPYAK

-1087 FYFLRKP
+1087 IYFLRKP

>member
-31 NAQEAPAENPQV
+31 NAQEAPAETPQT

-69 RDTDEPIYSDEG
+69 QDTDEPIYSDEG

-159 DVQLYRDVE
+159 DIQLYRNPE

-225 VVHYRERVQTL
+225 VVQYRERVQTL

-263 ESPTVSDT
+263 EAPSVSDT
-271 FGEIKDF
+271 FGDIKDF

-283 VYDVMSPENGV
+283 VYDVVSPENGV

-305 TSKSVETPPSIN
+305 TSKSVETPPSVS
-317 LPDKVVTR
+317 LPAKVVTR

-331 EEIAETQV
+331 EEIAEPQV
-339 GDTAGDNFDIRGY
+339 GDTAGDNFDIRDY
-352 YFDRT
+352 YFSRT

-372 PLHTPNPDPQFPE
+372 PLYTPNPDPQFPE
-385 YPAPDESRNHVED
+385 HPAPDEPREHVED
-398 PNQTPS
+398 PDQTPS
-404 DAPSGTPGD
+404 DAPSGTPGGT
-413 VSSQTPANVAP
+413 SSETSENVAP
-424 QTSSDAPSGVPGGT
+424 QTSSDTPSGTPGGPT
-438 SSETSGSVSSET
+438 
-450 SETVTPNTGSTAT
+450 ETVTPSTGSTEPVTPSNGSTDTVVPSTETVAPSNGSTDT
-463 VAPSTGSTETVAP
+463 VAPSTETVAPSNGSTGTVTPQTPGNGSTDTVTPSTEIVAPSTETVAP
-476 STGSTETV
+476 STGSTGTV
-484 VPSTGSTETVVPSNG
+484 T
-499 STETVA
+499 
-505 PSTGSTETVAP
+505 P

-522 STETVTPNTG
+522 STETVTPSNG
-532 STGTVTPSNGST
+532 STETVTPSTETVAPSNGSTETVTPSTETVTPSNGST
-544 ETVTPQ
+544 ETVTP
-550 TPSTGTTE
+550 S
-558 NVAPQTPEHG
+558 
-568 SSETVGSQTPGH
+568 
-580 GSAENVGSQT
+580 
-590 PGHGSTE
+590 
-597 NVGLQTPGHGSS
+597 
-609 ETVGSQTP
+609 
-617 GHGSTQTPDNGSTET
+617 NGSTET
-632 PDATTPQPPTNGS
+632 VVPSTETVTPSNGS
-645 TDAPGGSTENVGLQ
+645 TDTVAPSTE
-659 TPSTG
+659 T
-664 SSENVAPQT
+664 VAP
-673 PGDGSTENV
+673 SN
-682 GPQTPGHGSTDTPST
+682 GSTDTVTPST
-697 GSTENVGSQTPSTGS
+697 ETVAPSNGSTETVTPSNGSTETVVPSTETVTPSNSSTETVVPITGS
-712 TETPETVVPQ
+712 TETV
-722 TPGNGSTERPETV
+722 TPSNGSTETG
-735 TPTSPQPETP
+735 THA
-745 LGGNPSETPNTPTP
+745 LGNESSETSNATT
-759 SRPEPET
+759 STANPET
-766 PSGHPGFDVRVSIKG
+766 PSGHSGFHVHASGKG
-781 PVLVQEDLPELVV
+781 PVLIQEDLPELVV
-794 TEKGESTKADEL
+794 TEKGDSTKADEL

-817 TKVEDLPELVVTDKG
+817 T
-832 ESTKAENLPELVVT
+832 S
-846 DKGESTKAEDLLE
+846 
-859 LVVTEKGEGTT
+859 
-870 QEDLPELVVTEK
+870 QEVLPELVVTEK
-882 GESTTQEDLPELVVT
+882 GESTSQEVLPELVVTEKGESTSREVLPELVVTEKGESAKADELPELVVTEKGESTSQDTLSELVVTEKGDSTSQDTLPELVVT

-904 AEELPE
+904 VDELPE
-910 LVVTEKGESTT
+910 LVITDKGDSTSQEDLPELVITEKGESTKA
-921 QEDLPQLVVT
+921 QDLPELV
-931 EKGESTTQEDLPQL
+931 
-945 IVTDKGEIFTLYHT
+945 VTDKGEIFTLYRT
-959 EGPQGQPFA
+959 EGGPQGQPFA
-968 YGRVEALVQP
+968 YGKVEALVQP

-983 TFNNPS
+983 TLDVPS
-989 DMVNEP
+989 DTVNEP

-1010 ELVLPDTEQPA
+1010 ELVLPDTKQPA

-1036 STVEQGSD
+1036 SNVEQGSD
-1044 QSATTNEKPYAK
+1044 QPVTTDEKPYAK

-1067 HTGEAVFNLLPLSLA
+1067 HTGEAVFNLLPLSFA

-1087 FYFLRKP
+1087 IYFLRKP

>member
-31 NAQEAPAENPQV
+31 NAQEVPAENPQV

-69 RDTDEPIYSDEG
+69 QDTDEPIYSDEG

-115 NWRNLSNTTRVTFT
+115 NWRHLSNTTRVTFT

-159 DVQLYRDVE
+159 DIQLYRNPE

-236 KLTDSPK
+236 KPTDSPK

-263 ESPTVSDT
+263 ESPSVSDT

-283 VYDVMSPENGV
+283 VYDVVSPENGV

-305 TSKSVETPPSIN
+305 TSKSVETPPNVS
-317 LPDKVVTR
+317 LPAKVVTR

-331 EEIAETQV
+331 EEISESQV

-365 IVTHVYH
+365 IITHVYH
-372 PLHTPNPDPQFPE
+372 PLYTPTPDPQFPE
-385 YPAPDESRNHVED
+385 HTAPDESRDH
-398 PNQTPS
+398 
-404 DAPSGTPGD
+404 
-413 VSSQTPANVAP
+413 VAP
-424 QTSSDAPSGVPGGT
+424 QM
-438 SSETSGSVSSET
+438 
-450 SETVTPNTGSTAT
+450 
-463 VAPSTGSTETVAP
+463 
-476 STGSTETV
+476 
-484 VPSTGSTETVVPSNG
+484 PSNG
-499 STETVA
+499 STEMPEATT
-505 PSTGSTETVAP
+505 PGHGSTETVPPA
-516 QTPGNG
+516 NS
-522 STETVTPNTG
+522 STENVG
-532 STGTVTPSNGST
+532 S
-544 ETVTPQ
+544 Q

-558 NVAPQTPEHG
+558 NVAPQTP
-568 SSETVGSQTPGH
+568 
-580 GSAENVGSQT
+580 
-590 PGHGSTE
+590 
-597 NVGLQTPGHGSS
+597 GHGSS
-609 ETVGSQTP
+609 ETVGS
-617 GHGSTQTPDNGSTET
+617 
-632 PDATTPQPPTNGS
+632 
-645 TDAPGGSTENVGLQ
+645 Q

-673 PGDGSTENV
+673 PGHGSTENV
-682 GPQTPGHGSTDTPST
+682 APQTPGQGSSETVAPQTPSTGSSENVPPSTGSSETPQATIPSTGSNENVAPQTPSTGSSENVPPSTGSSETVPQTPGHGSTENVAPQTPST
-697 GSTENVGSQTPSTGS
+697 GSSENVPPSTGS
-712 TETPETVVPQ
+712 TETPQATIPSTGSTETAPQTPSNGSTETTTPGNGSAETASSTGSTETAPQ
-722 TPGNGSTERPETV
+722 TPGNGSTETVVPQTPDNGSTETPNAATDPETPSGSNPSETPNAT
-735 TPTSPQPETP
+735 TPTNPQPETP
-745 LGGNPSETPNTPTP
+745 SGGNPSETPDTTT
-759 SRPEPET
+759 RPET
-766 PSGHPGFDVRVSIKG
+766 PSGHPGFDVQVSAKG
-781 PVLVQEDLPELVV
+781 PVLIQEDLPELVVTEKGESTKAGDLPELVVTEKGESTKAEALSELVV

-806 PELVVTEKGES
+806 PELVVTEKGAS
-817 TKVEDLPELVVTDKG
+817 TKAETLPELVVTEKG
-832 ESTKAENLPELVVT
+832 EGTKAETLP
-846 DKGESTKAEDLLE
+846 E

-870 QEDLPELVVTEK
+870 QEDLPELVVTGK
-882 GESTTQEDLPELVVT
+882 GEGTTQETLPELVVT

-904 AEELPE
+904 TEDSSELI
-910 LVVTEKGESTT
+910 VTEKGE
-921 QEDLPQLVVT
+921 
-931 EKGESTTQEDLPQL
+931 
-945 IVTDKGEIFTLYHT
+945 IFALYRI
-959 EGPQGQPFA
+959 EGGPQGQPFA

-1021 SQEPSDEPRSEQPTV
+1021 SQEPSDESRSEQPTV

-1044 QSATTNEKPYAK
+1044 QPVTTDEKPYAK

-1087 FYFLRKP
+1087 IYFLRKP

>member
-55 QVEITHRATTQDGF
+55 QVEIAHRATTQDGF
-69 RDTDEPIYSDEG
+69 QDTDEPIYSDEG

-159 DVQLYRDVE
+159 EIQLYRNPE

-263 ESPTVSDT
+263 EAPTVSDT
-271 FGEIKDF
+271 FGGIKDF

-305 TSKSVETPPSIN
+305 TSKSVETPPSVS
-317 LPDKVVTR
+317 LPAKVVTR

-331 EEIAETQV
+331 EEISESQV

-365 IVTHVYH
+365 IITHVYH
-372 PLHTPNPDPQFPE
+372 PLYTPTPDPQFPE
-385 YPAPDESRNHVED
+385 HTAPDESRDH
-398 PNQTPS
+398 
-404 DAPSGTPGD
+404 
-413 VSSQTPANVAP
+413 VAP
-424 QTSSDAPSGVPGGT
+424 QM
-438 SSETSGSVSSET
+438 
-450 SETVTPNTGSTAT
+450 
-463 VAPSTGSTETVAP
+463 
-476 STGSTETV
+476 
-484 VPSTGSTETVVPSNG
+484 PSNG
-499 STETVA
+499 STEMPEAT
-505 PSTGSTETVAP
+505 
-516 QTPGNG
+516 TPGNG
-522 STETVTPNTG
+522 STETVPPAN
-532 STGTVTPSNGST
+532 SST
-544 ETVTPQ
+544 ENVGSQ

-558 NVAPQTPEHG
+558 NVAPQTPSTGSSENVLPSTGSTETPGHG
-568 SSETVGSQTPGH
+568 SSEPVGSQTPST
-580 GSAENVGSQT
+580 GSSENVPPSAGSIETPQVTTPSTGSNENVTPQTPSTGSNENVAPQTPSTGSTKTAPSTGYTENVAPQT
-590 PGHGSTE
+590 PGHSSTE
-597 NVGLQTPGHGSS
+597 NVAPQTPGHGSS

-617 GHGSTQTPDNGSTET
+617 GNGSTET

-645 TDAPGGSTENVGLQ
+645 TDAPGGSTENVESQ

-664 SSENVAPQT
+664 SSENDA
-673 PGDGSTENV
+673 
-682 GPQTPGHGSTDTPST
+682 PQTPGHGSTETPSTGSTDNVVPQTPGHGSTETPST
-697 GSTENVGSQTPSTGS
+697 GSTENVGPQTPSTGS

-722 TPGNGSTERPETV
+722 TPGNGSTETPNVT
-735 TPTSPQPETP
+735 TPTNPETP
-745 LGGNPSETPNTPTP
+745 SGGNPSETPDTTT
-759 SRPEPET
+759 RPET
-766 PSGHPGFDVRVSIKG
+766 PSGHPGFDVQVSAKG
-781 PVLVQEDLPELVV
+781 PVLIQEDLPELVV
-794 TEKGESTKADEL
+794 TEKGESTKA
-806 PELVVTEKGES
+806 
-817 TKVEDLPELVVTDKG
+817 
-832 ESTKAENLPELVVT
+832 
-846 DKGESTKAEDLLE
+846 
-859 LVVTEKGEGTT
+859 
-870 QEDLPELVVTEK
+870 
-882 GESTTQEDLPELVVT
+882 EDLPELVVT

-910 LVVTEKGESTT
+910 LVVTEKGESTKVEDLPELVVTEKGEGTKAEELPELVVTEKGESTKVEDLPELVVTEKGEGTT
-921 QEDLPQLVVT
+921 QEDLPELVVTEKGEGTTQEDLLELVVTEKGEGTKAETLPELVVT

-945 IVTDKGEIFTLYHT
+945 VVTEKGEIFTLYHT
-959 EGPQGQPFA
+959 KGGPQGQLFA

-1002 PAVQDALP
+1002 PAVQDVLP

-1021 SQEPSDEPRSEQPTV
+1021 SQEPSDESRSEQPTV

-1044 QSATTNEKPYAK
+1044 QPVTTDEKPYAK

-1087 FYFLRKP
+1087 IYFLRKP

>member
-55 QVEITHRATTQDGF
+55 QVEIAHRATTQDGF
-69 RDTDEPIYSDEG
+69 QDTDEPIYSDEG

-91 GLPVTVEAPTWGLY
+91 GLPVTVEAPTWSLY

-129 PDESTSVHTI
+129 PDKSTSVHTI

-159 DVQLYRDVE
+159 DVQLYRDAE

-236 KLTDSPK
+236 KPTDSPK

-263 ESPTVSDT
+263 EAPTVSDT
-271 FGEIKDF
+271 FGGIKDF

-283 VYDVMSPENGV
+283 VYDVVSPENGV

-305 TSKSVETPPSIN
+305 TSKSVETPPSVS
-317 LPDKVVTR
+317 LPAKVVTR

-357 QRDPEDPN
+357 QRNLEDPN

-385 YPAPDESRNHVED
+385 YPAPDESRDH
-398 PNQTPS
+398 
-404 DAPSGTPGD
+404 
-413 VSSQTPANVAP
+413 VAP
-424 QTSSDAPSGVPGGT
+424 QM
-438 SSETSGSVSSET
+438 
-450 SETVTPNTGSTAT
+450 PNTGSTGTPEAT
-463 VAPSTGSTETVAP
+463 
-476 STGSTETV
+476 
-484 VPSTGSTETVVPSNG
+484 
-499 STETVA
+499 
-505 PSTGSTETVAP
+505 
-516 QTPGNG
+516 TPGNG
-522 STETVTPNTG
+522 STETVPAN
-532 STGTVTPSNGST
+532 SST
-544 ETVTPQ
+544 ENVGSQ
-550 TPSTGTTE
+550 TPSTGSSE
-558 NVAPQTPEHG
+558 NVPSSTG
-568 SSETVGSQTPGH
+568 SSEKVP
-580 GSAENVGSQT
+580 QT

-597 NVGLQTPGHGSS
+597 NVAPQTPSTGSS
-609 ETVGSQTP
+609 ENVPPSTDSTETPQATIPSTGSTETVPQTP
-617 GHGSTQTPDNGSTET
+617 GHGSTETTPSTGSTETPQVTAPSTGSTETPQVTTPSTGSTETTTPSTGSTETTPSTGSTETTTPGNGSTET
-632 PDATTPQPPTNGS
+632 APSTGS
-645 TDAPGGSTENVGLQ
+645 SETAPSTGSTE

-673 PGDGSTENV
+673 PGHGSSENV
-682 GPQTPGHGSTDTPST
+682 APQTPST
-697 GSTENVGSQTPSTGS
+697 GPTETVAPQTPSTGS
-712 TETPETVVPQ
+712 TEPAPSTGSTETT
-722 TPGNGSTERPETV
+722 TPGNGSTETAPQTPSNGPTERPETV
-735 TPTSPQPETP
+735 TPTNPQPETP
-745 LGGNPSETPNTPTP
+745 LGGNPSETPDTSTP

-766 PSGHPGFDVRVSIKG
+766 PLGHPGFDVRVSIKG
-781 PVLVQEDLPELVV
+781 PALV
-794 TEKGESTKADEL
+794 
-806 PELVVTEKGES
+806 
-817 TKVEDLPELVVTDKG
+817 
-832 ESTKAENLPELVVT
+832 
-846 DKGESTKAEDLLE
+846 
-859 LVVTEKGEGTT
+859 

-904 AEELPE
+904 ADELPELVVTEKGEGTTQEDLPQLVVAEKGESTTQETLPE
-910 LVVTEKGESTT
+910 LVVTEKGEST
-921 QEDLPQLVVT
+921 QVEALSELVVT
-931 EKGESTTQEDLPQL
+931 EKGEGTKAQDAPEL
-945 IVTDKGEIFTLYHT
+945 IVTDKGEIFTLYRT
-959 EGPQGQPFA
+959 KGDPQDQPFA

-978 DLDPL
+978 NLEPL
-983 TFNNPS
+983 TLGNPS

-995 LVCAKGQ
+995 LVCVKGQ

-1010 ELVLPDTEQPA
+1010 ELVLPDTKQPT

-1036 STVEQGSD
+1036 SNVEQGSD
-1044 QSATTNEKPYAK
+1044 QPATTNEKPYAK

-1087 FYFLRKP
+1087 SYFLRKP